1 MREMIVFPGDKIG
14 SVEEYKAGDG
24 VYEERGELF
33 ASVAG
38 ILEIEGKKASIKGFR
53 KIPELKK
60 GDVVVGR
67 VVEIRNSF
75 AMVEIARK
83 KGEERELA
91 HTGLALL
98 HVSNIG
104 DRVGSIGEAINYFD
118 IVKARVI
125 DSSPKISIREPEMGV
140 LKAFCSSCKTEL
152 ALDGGKLKC
161 PNCGREERKKVSKS
175 YGKGEW

>member
-1 MREMIVFPGDKIG
+1 MIVFPGDKVG
-14 SVEEYKAGDG
+14 SVEEFKVGNG
-24 VYEERGELF
+24 VYEENGELF
-33 ASVAG
+33 ASVSG
-38 ILEIEGKKASIKGFR
+38 VLQIEDKKVNVVSFK

-67 VVEIRNSF
+67 VVDVRNSF

-83 KGEERELA
+83 KGEDRNLA

-98 HVSNIG
+98 HISNVG
-104 DRVGSIGEAINYFD
+104 ERVENIESAISYFD

-125 DSSPKISIREPEMGV
+125 DTSPKISIKEPDMGV
-140 LKAFCSSCKTEL
+140 LKAYCGSCKIEL
-152 ALDGGKLKC
+152 ALEGGKLKC
-161 PNCGREERKKVSKS
+161 PNCGKEERRKVSRS